1 MKRNIR
7 NQLPSLTDDK
17 IQLVLGKVLS
27 VLNEGDIKAIQELET
42 IGKKRAQD
50 IINYRVEQRIKNV
63 SCFFK
68 YDPHLR
74 PLLTFLLPLRSS
86 NSLNVDSAREWSSIL

>member
-17 IQLVLGKVLS
+17 IQTVLGKVLS
-27 VLNEGDIKAIQELET
+27 TLNEGDIKAIQELET

-50 IINYRVEQRIKNV
+50 IINYRFEQRIKNV
-63 SCFFK
+63 S
-68 YDPHLR
+68 
-74 PLLTFLLPLRSS
+74 
-86 NSLNVDSAREWSSIL
+86 V

>member
-7 NQLPSLTDDK
+7 NQLPALKTDEK
-17 IQLVLGKVLS
+17 IQGVLEKVLS

-63 SCFFK
+63 
-68 YDPHLR
+68 R
-74 PLLTFLLPLRSS
+74 
-86 NSLNVDSAREWSSIL
+86 